1 MGVALVGTGK
11 RLCGHKSAP
20 RSSQLHL
27 HQDCSLVE
35 EESCLGWLLP
45 HQP

>member
-1 MGVALVGTGK
+1 MGGVEISKGP
-11 RLCGHKSAP
+11 CGHNSAP

-27 HQDCSLVE
+27 YQDCSLAE

-45 HQP
+45 ILP